1 MWKIKFTFKLLKKG
15 LSHLA
20 IFQNHAAKAEK
31 GFEAVSTKRF
41 LLNNTYKKMKKILS
55 IYSYRQFEFFT
66 NLLTDS

>member
-41 LLNNTYKKMKKILS
+41 LLNYTYKKMKKKYFRLIRTGNLS
-55 IYSYRQFEFFT
+55 SSRIF
-66 NLLTDS
+66 